1 MFESGSAW
9 VSFSRAT
16 LKDALVIGLQDN
28 WECFFFSQKHQGWLP
43 DGRGGKGCVI
53 V

>member
-1 MFESGSAW
+1 MFESGSVW

-28 WECFFFSQKHQGWLP
+28 WECFFFFHRNI
-43 DGRGGKGCVI
+43 RGGYPTEGVEKVA
-53 V
+53 